1 MQHPQRE
8 AEFSRNAEISGIVT
22 GNTLSQEFDSATATK
37 LVHLG
42 IEAGFEPGEFIFQEH
57 DPSRQFF
64 YITSGS
70 VALEQPAPEHYIRIQ
85 TLHEGDFLGWSAL
98 LGSGTR
104 HFQARAL
111 TPVSLLTFDGEF
123 LRRKCED
130 DPLFG
135 YALMKRLLLLVTE
148 RLDVVRAQLAESRR
162 SEVRY

>member
-1 MQHPQRE
+1 MRHPQAD
-8 AEFSRNAEISGIVT
+8 AEFSPNAA
-22 GNTLSQEFDSATATK
+22 LFREFDSATATK
-37 LVHLG
+37 LVRLG
-42 IEAGFEPGEFIFQEH
+42 IEAGFEPEQLIFREH
-57 DPSRQFF
+57 DDSGQFF

-70 VALEQPAPEHYIRIQ
+70 IALEQSTTDHSIRIQ

-123 LRRKCED
+123 LHRKCED

-135 YALMKRLLLLVTE
+135 YVLMKRLLLLVTE
-148 RLDVVRAQLAESRR
+148 RLDAARGQLAESRR
-162 SEVRY
+162 GEVGDWDTGSTSH